1 MAHDI
6 FISYSSKDKPIA
18 DATCAALEAKGLRCW
33 IAPRD
38 IVPGADWGESIID
51 GIGASKAF
59 VLLLSA
65 NANLSPQIKREVER
79 AVHAG
84 LSIITMRIED
94 VQPSKSLQYFLSTPH
109 WLDAMSPPL
118 ERHLTYLADVL
129 RHILEDQPAP
139 VPLPKPAPR
148 PGWLMDRRVLIGGG
162 AAVLGA
168 LGFGLWRAT
177 SGGGDTGAQPS
188 SVTAG
193 SFVGKWKAEKITLS
207 AGTLQAN
214 SIPFA
219 TDIFVAAA
227 LEGGALNGTFEVD
240 ALGQYVYHVTAEDGG
255 AVVVSG
261 DKVTF
266 TPDTTHKAHTFG
278 FYRIKEEMAI
288 LMVNAYGGEEGD
300 QGLVFNPSPPFQ
312 QASMVGKPR
321 GDGIGGVW
329 RFKNQVNGL
338 VHTPQVTLNI
348 GDDGRYSFRADLD
361 EKGLWVAA
369 DGKWTRTPQAVADRV
384 EGTYAF
390 DGPDRVTCAA
400 ANGTT
405 VWVRTE

>member
-1 MAHDI
+1 MAHDV
-6 FISYSSKDKPIA
+6 FISYSSKDKAVA
-18 DATCAALEAKGLRCW
+18 DATCAALEARGLRCW

-94 VQPSKSLQYFLSTPH
+94 VQPSKSLEYFLSTPH
-109 WLDAMSPPL
+109 WLDAMTPPL
-118 ERHLTYLADVL
+118 ERHLSYLAGVL
-129 RHILEDQPAP
+129 RHILDGQPAP
-139 VPLPKPAPR
+139 VPPPKPVPLPA
-148 PGWLMDRRVLIGGG
+148 WLMDRRVLVGGG

-168 LGFGLWRAT
+168 VAFSLWRSPSDSTPGGAT
-177 SGGGDTGAQPS
+177 SSAQ
-188 SVTAG
+188 AG

-219 TDIFVAAA
+219 TDIFVSAA

-240 ALGQYVYHVTAEDGG
+240 GLGQYVYRVTAEDGG
-255 AVVVSG
+255 AVSVAG
-261 DKVTF
+261 NKVTF
-266 TPDTTHKAHTFG
+266 TPDTTRRAHTFE
-278 FYRIKEEMAI
+278 FYRINEAMASG
-288 LMVNAYGGEEGD
+288 MVTSYGGEPGDEGIV
-300 QGLVFNPSPPFQ
+300 LNPPSPFMQ
-312 QASMVGKPR
+312 VSMVGKSH
-321 GDGIGGVW
+321 GSGVTGAW
-329 RFKNQVNGL
+329 RFKNQVNGMIT
-338 VHTPQVTLNI
+338 TPQVLLVV
-348 GDDGRYSFRADLD
+348 GDDGRYRFHADLN
-361 EKGLWVAA
+361 EKGLWIAA
-369 DGKWTRTPQAVADRV
+369 DGKWTRTPQTVSEKI

-390 DGPDRVTCAA
+390 DGADRVTCAA

-405 VWVRTE
+405 VWVRTAS